1 MKLKLLLRMF
11 LLLFFLSLV
20 GLNAQTTPVV
30 PFDGSNESYN
40 STTNTN
46 KVVSYMEIIQSINEV
61 FITGGNRLVEMQ
73 NSDGTWGW
81 PLEGNN
87 PTNTIGPIGMGL
99 AQAYQQT
106 GEQTFLDALQKTGD
120 LLLTKTVFSPSDGYL
135 ADELDRIFGV
145 STYTDYVKANFY
157 DKLVNG
163 SYERDGNFYNT
174 EDYVNYIRTY
184 RSGGQANMAAWDIGL
199 GLVGAAMCGASTIE
213 WIDGVKAEIDELDGN
228 AYYDVIGLAGAL
240 YGLAFVGEDYDP
252 TAGEHAAAS
261 SINDLADILVSYQI
275 NYGGFAWNSD
285 YVIPDDANEALQET
299 AYAILALNEIDRAN
313 YLTQIEGAAN
323 FITSV
328 QLSTGGWENY
338 LTSGENNEITG
349 EALWGLSISFPTGIS
364 NETTGVNYPS
374 LQVAINEA
382 SEGDVIVVEGG
393 THNAISISNDGIT
406 VIGKDGAVINYS
418 SPAIVINASNV
429 TITGF
434 TFNYNPSYYA
444 IRIDGGSDIAIH
456 NCKFLTKW
464 GINNLTSN
472 TIDARNN
479 YWDDQRGP
487 THSSNQLGEGA
498 VITDNVNYSPWW
510 IDDTFTNWTGFTT
523 PLNGLTG
530 VSIEPTFTWPEAA
543 NTNSYALFVS
553 TTNDFSSPSTN
564 PNVIYY
570 VNQGNNIT
578 KVMSE
583 LEDTFPLVNGNKY
596 YWKVAARIDGVWKHS
611 KAWEFNTAPEVNVSI
626 GHPAE
631 GSVIYTNSTMFTW
644 SIGQAIGS
652 MKFKPQI
659 VKKATQPD
667 ALDWST
673 TTLTE
678 ITTNTYRTFSL
689 CGGSKYYWRVVVL
702 NSSNQV
708 ISFSDVTSFTTSG
721 GTTVVATPSWPIGE
735 ALAYTNTPTLYWYL
749 DQYAPGVKYEVTY
762 VASTTGDLDGNG
774 RLIGGITLPLTSNL
788 YLKLPTLLPG
798 TQYYWQV
805 RSEYNGTFG
814 EYSDAESFI
823 TNGSGTLLVPTPSYP
838 TDDLEIYTVSPT
850 FYWYLE
856 GSSFGLT
863 FEIQFG
869 PQGNENTLT
878 SQSIYKKITGL
889 TPGETYKW
897 RVRSFNGISYSDWS
911 DYGTFKI
918 AGGVTSST
926 PVLNFPIGEETVY
939 TNRPTFSW
947 YLDGSSLGITGYVV
961 KYSTSDLT
969 GSWGTTNLGTPD
981 ATDGQFVINNIY
993 TTLWKV
999 TADLS
1004 YGEQYYWA
1012 VAAKDAS
1019 NNLST
1024 FSSTESFVLA
1034 GGPGSGNVELT
1045 MPIGGE
1051 TIYTDSPTFRWYFTG
1066 STLGIVS
1073 YQLAY
1078 SDNGGLSS
1086 WVYVTTDKTFFTVN
1100 NLSAGATYSWK
1111 VRAYYGGSVYS
1122 TWSTIETFTIDN
1134 GSTIAQP
1141 IVGGPHNVTLNQAN
1155 VTLSWIN
1162 PIQGNEDVTYE
1173 IEFSTSGHFQNSEV
1187 FESSQKYQQVNNLS
1201 ENSEYFWR
1209 VRTKSADGEY
1219 SNYSTTGKFSTDN
1232 SVTSVEEDIV
1242 PVTYSLDQ
1250 NYPNPFNPA
1259 TTISYSLPKATYVT
1273 VKIYNTLGQ
1282 EVKTLLSQDMKA
1294 GVHSINWIGDN
1305 NYGQKISSGTYIY
1318 QIVAGEFMQAK
1329 KMVLLK

>member
-1 MKLKLLLRMF
+1 MKKLFTMLVS
-11 LLLFFLSLV
+11 LLLFTGHLYSQPL
-20 GLNAQTTPVV
+20 PE
-30 PFDGSNESYN
+30 DN
-40 STTNTN
+40 STNISVNTSLEYDVTGIITDLVRVRIWHTNPDVTVDPALN
-46 KVVSYMEIIQSINEV
+46 IVRQW
-61 FITGGNRLVEMQ
+61 GGPNFLPNV
-73 NSDGTWGW
+73 NPAGT
-81 PLEGNN
+81 LT
-87 PTNTIGPIGMGL
+87 PTN
-99 AQAYQQT
+99 
-106 GEQTFLDALQKTGD
+106 
-120 LLLTKTVFSPSDGYL
+120 LLNYNTTYYWGVFS
-135 ADELDRIFGV
+135 
-145 STYTDYVKANFY
+145 
-157 DKLVNG
+157 
-163 SYERDGNFYNT
+163 
-174 EDYVNYIRTY
+174 
-184 RSGGQANMAAWDIGL
+184 
-199 GLVGAAMCGASTIE
+199 
-213 WIDGVKAEIDELDGN
+213 
-228 AYYDVIGLAGAL
+228 
-240 YGLAFVGEDYDP
+240 
-252 TAGEHAAAS
+252 
-261 SINDLADILVSYQI
+261 
-275 NYGGFAWNSD
+275 
-285 YVIPDDANEALQET
+285 
-299 AYAILALNEIDRAN
+299 
-313 YLTQIEGAAN
+313 
-323 FITSV
+323 
-328 QLSTGGWENY
+328 
-338 LTSGENNEITG
+338 
-349 EALWGLSISFPTGIS
+349 
-364 NETTGVNYPS
+364 TTGS
-374 LQVAINEA
+374 
-382 SEGDVIVVEGG
+382 
-393 THNAISISNDGIT
+393 
-406 VIGKDGAVINYS
+406 
-418 SPAIVINASNV
+418 
-429 TITGF
+429 
-434 TFNYNPSYYA
+434 
-444 IRIDGGSDIAIH
+444 IDGGTATQFAQNS
-456 NCKFLTKW
+456 FRT
-464 GINNLTSN
+464 GGEYNL
-472 TIDARNN
+472 IE
-479 YWDDQRGP
+479 P
-487 THSSNQLGEGA
+487 
-498 VITDNVNYSPWW
+498 VN
-510 IDDTFTNWTGFTT
+510 GK
-523 PLNGLTG
+523 TG
-530 VSIEPTFTWPEAA
+530 VSILP
-543 NTNSYALFVS
+543 LFKWKSNGDNGIPFNIEIATDNEFQNIISTIVTGNLYSVS
-553 TTNDFSSPSTN
+553 TIFSYQTTELDFN
-564 PNVIYY
+564 LPNSMLANNMKYFWRVKY
-570 VNQGNNIT
+570 V
-578 KVMSE
+578 
-583 LEDTFPLVNGNKY
+583 
-596 YWKVAARIDGVWKHS
+596 DGGTDRYS
-611 KAWEFNTAPEVNVSI
+611 DEWEFNTAPKVNVSI
-626 GHPAE
+626 GHPTE
-631 GSVIYTNSTMFTW
+631 GSDIYTSSTMFTW
-644 SIGQAIGS
+644 SIGQATGS

-659 VKKATQPD
+659 VKKTTQPD

-673 TTLTE
+673 TIVTAT
-678 ITTNTYRTFSL
+678 TTNTYRTFSL
-689 CGGSKYYWRVVVL
+689 SGGSKYYWRVVVL

-708 ISFSDVTSFTTSG
+708 ISYSDVTSFTTSG
-721 GTTVVATPSWPIGE
+721 GTTVIATPSWPIGE
-735 ALAYTNTPTLYWYL
+735 ALVYTNTPTLYWYL

-762 VASTTGDLDGNG
+762 VASATGDLDGNG
-774 RLIGGITLPLTSNL
+774 KLIGGITLPLTSNL

-863 FEIQFG
+863 FEIQYG

-1162 PIQGNEDVTYE
+1162 PIQGNEDVAYE
-1173 IEFSTSGHFQNSEV
+1173 VEFSTSGNFQNSEI
-1187 FESSQKYQQVNNLS
+1187 FESTEKYQLINNLT

-1250 NYPNPFNPA
+1250 NYPNPFNPT

-1305 NYGQKISSGTYIY
+1305 NYGQKVSSGTYIY